1 MHYPEPYRILYSW
14 NKKKD
19 VESEGESLIE
29 PVAGKAKSAHARYKN
44 LLGHAWATT
53 IGIVRSPRDL
63 TIPPLNSFLREGLAQ
78 PPLSSTT
85 FHDPETLSD
94 VEPAGTSVSHNFVQI
109 FWRRLGAEEFSLG
122 P

>member
-1 MHYPEPYRILYSW
+1 MDETTTDAATYVARLQSSRAQYQRCPTLHDDEPQCQYVKQDHLYALVQA
-14 NKKKD
+14 KD
-19 VESEGESLIE
+19 V
-29 PVAGKAKSAHARYKN
+29 
-44 LLGHAWATT
+44 T
-53 IGIVRSPRDL
+53 
-63 TIPPLNSFLREGLAQ
+63 
-78 PPLSSTT
+78 LSSTT